1 MKGKVKFSLTIL
13 LLVSFVQTKAQSFDK
28 LINENKV
35 DTFAFYKTP
44 NSVMIFLFWTKQNKC
59 YLSKEV
65 YKQKTKVIETISM
78 DTFCPLTFY
87 LQHDTEIDN
96 STIKPF
102 TYLKNTLSAKQDTL
116 TLNIAHKPQY
126 EWTIYQGQGFKT
138 TSLNAFNLWE
148 GSIKNE
154 TNIYFAYNNS
164 QPIATFFKKTEE
176 LLHQIG
182 WTK

>member
-1 MKGKVKFSLTIL
+1 MKGKVKFTLTML
-13 LLVSFVQTKAQSFDK
+13 LLVNFVQTKAQSFEK

-44 NSVMIFLFWTKQNKC
+44 SSVTTFLFWTKQNKC

-65 YKQKTKVIETISM
+65 FKQKTKIIETVST
-78 DTFCPLTFY
+78 DTFCPLSFY
-87 LQHDTEIDN
+87 LLNDKEIDN
-96 STIKPF
+96 SIIRPF
-102 TYLKNTLSAKQDTL
+102 TYLKKSSTAKQDTF
-116 TLNIAHKPQY
+116 TLSIAHNPKY
-126 EWTIYQGQGFKT
+126 EWTIYRGQGFKT
-138 TSLNAFNLWE
+138 TSLKVFDLWD